1 MVRPKALLSWSTGKD
16 SAYTLAVLRDQAEVD
31 IVGLVST
38 VNGGADRVAMHGV
51 RRELLQRQAEA
62 VGLPVHEVNIPWPC
76 SNEEYEAAMS
86 AVVAAAR
93 DQGVTRM
100 AFGDL
105 FLADIRAYREERLR
119 GTGLEPMFP
128 LWGRDTAGLARD
140 MLGAGIA
147 AVISCVDTG
156 QLAPAFAGRSFD
168 HEFLR
173 DLPATADPCGEN
185 GEFHTF
191 TWNGPGFRWPVP
203 VQVGQSVDRDGFL
216 FTDLLPG
223 AGEIVTESFELD

>member
-1 MVRPKALLSWSTGKD
+1 MSRPKALLSWSTGKD

-93 DQGVTRM
+93 DQGVSRM

-105 FLADIRAYREERLR
+105 FLQPGERSPGPHR
-119 GTGLEPMFP
+119 TP
-128 LWGRDTAGLARD
+128 
-140 MLGAGIA
+140 
-147 AVISCVDTG
+147 TG
-156 QLAPAFAGRSFD
+156 QRS
-168 HEFLR
+168 
-173 DLPATADPCGEN
+173 
-185 GEFHTF
+185 
-191 TWNGPGFRWPVP
+191 
-203 VQVGQSVDRDGFL
+203 
-216 FTDLLPG
+216 
-223 AGEIVTESFELD
+223 